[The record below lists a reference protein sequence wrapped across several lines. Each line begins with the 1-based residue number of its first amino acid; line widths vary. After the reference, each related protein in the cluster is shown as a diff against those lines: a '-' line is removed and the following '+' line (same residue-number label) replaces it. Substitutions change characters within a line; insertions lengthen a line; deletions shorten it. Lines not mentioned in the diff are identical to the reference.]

1 MIDEPLDTPVE
12 GIQQDESGQEDA
24 SQESDKDKSAPYLGT
39 WKTKDDADKGL
50 SEMQRTMSKYQSER
64 DSYKAEVE
72 KLNATVL
79 EKLTD
84 AITQKGEAKHQS
96 EEYIQAQ
103 IDKAASDI
111 ENGGGKAVIEWMSR
125 YAIDAQTK
133 AEAGALAKLKP
144 MIEALEKKLS
154 INSDKVYSMNPEY
167 KAYSKEIADLEKLG
181 ITDRDKALAIA
192 KTLKPAKQPARPPIP
207 GSGSGDRAGGED
219 EPGMTEEQDR
229 KLSNEVNKYLKK
241 PLTDAE
247 KKALSRKRG

>member
-1 MIDEPLDTPVE
+1 MIDDTLDTPDE
-12 GIQQDESGQEDA
+12 GLQQDLEQGDA
-24 SQESDKDKSAPYLGT
+24 SQESGKDKSAPYLGT

-50 SEMQRTMSKYQSER
+50 AEMNRTMSKYQSER
-64 DSYKAEVE
+64 DSAKAEVK

-96 EEYIQAQ
+96 DDDIQAQ
-103 IDKAASDI
+103 IEKAAADI

-125 YAIDAQTK
+125 YSLDAQTK
-133 AEAGALAKLKP
+133 AEANALAKLKP

-154 INSDKVYSMNPEY
+154 LNSDRVSSMNPEY
-167 KAYSKEIADLEKLG
+167 RAYSKEISELEKLG
-181 ITDRDKALAIA
+181 VTDKDQALAIA
-192 KTLKPAKQPARPPIP
+192 KTMKPIKQPARPPIP

-219 EPGMTEEQDR
+219 ESPLTAEQDA
-229 KLSNEVNKYLKK
+229 KLSSEVNKYLKK

-247 KKALSRKRG
+247 KKALARKRG